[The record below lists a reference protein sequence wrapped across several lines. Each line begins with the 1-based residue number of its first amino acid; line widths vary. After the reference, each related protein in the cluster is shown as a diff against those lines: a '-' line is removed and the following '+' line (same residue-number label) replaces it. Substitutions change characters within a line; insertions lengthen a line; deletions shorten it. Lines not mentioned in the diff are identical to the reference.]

1 MNEAVGRKG
10 GGSGEEENVPEKEDS
25 MCKGLGA
32 GMSLPRT
39 ETLEHRPALPAPHLP
54 ATQVADQVKKKISH
68 WLFRTMHLGC
78 FHQWHLNVWR
88 CPGALPGHLSWLPL
102 ALVSAGSSQGVQAVS
117 PHTWAR
123 WAGFPISGPSYPQ
136 TVLVRAWR
144 CVPGNG
150 RS

>member
-54 ATQVADQVKKKISH
+54 ATQVADQVKKKS
-68 WLFRTMHLGC
+68 LTGYSGPCTLG
-78 FHQWHLNVWR
+78 
-88 CPGALPGHLSWLPL
+88 
-102 ALVSAGSSQGVQAVS
+102 VS
-117 PHTWAR
+117 
-123 WAGFPISGPSYPQ
+123 ISGTSMSGD
-136 TVLVRAWR
+136 VLGPFQGTFHGCLWPLCLLDPPKESRQ
-144 CVPGNG
+144 
-150 RS
+150 